1 MRRPLLA
8 RLEKLEAILA
18 AQQVGKICYGWL
30 TPLPDDYVGERHV
43 VTISR
48 EPTRSPRFEWCQWEE
63 REGPAPADADDVVPN
78 DTVSQDE

>member
-8 RLEKLEAILA
+8 RLERLEAILA
-18 AQQVGKICYGWL
+18 VQQVRKFCYGWI

-48 EPTRSPRFEWCQWEE
+48 EQWSPRIEWCQWEE
-63 REGPAPADADDVVPN
+63 REGPAPPDADDVIPN